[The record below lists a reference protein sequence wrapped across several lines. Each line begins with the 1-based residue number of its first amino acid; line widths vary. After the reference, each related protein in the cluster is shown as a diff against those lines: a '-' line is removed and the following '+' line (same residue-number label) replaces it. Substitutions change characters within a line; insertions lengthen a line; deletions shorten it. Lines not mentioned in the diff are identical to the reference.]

1 MPGPSW
7 PGSLMA
13 EPGAG
18 DRLAGRLALV
28 TGAGQGLGRA
38 FAARLLADGARVI
51 VADLNEEKARA
62 VAAELGDGAFARVVD
77 VGEEESVAALA
88 EQVADVGTVDV
99 LVNNASIFSTLEMR
113 PFEEIPLEEWSK
125 VLHVNV
131 TGGFLCC
138 RAFVPGMRA
147 AGYGKIINIS
157 SATVLL
163 GRPRYLHYVTSKAAV
178 IGMTRAMATELGPD
192 GIRVNAVMPGATQT
206 EVPRRTVTAEQAE
219 RIVDAQAIKRRE
231 VPEDLV
237 GVVSFLASSDSD
249 FITGQAI
256 NVDGGAAFH

>member
-1 MPGPSW
+1 
-7 PGSLMA
+7 MA
-13 EPGAG
+13 DAETGQLLS
-18 DRLAGRLALV
+18 DRLRGRLALV

-38 FAARLLADGARVI
+38 FAARLLADGARVVI
-51 VADLNEEKARA
+51 ADLDEVKAKA
-62 VAAELGDGAFARVVD
+62 VAAELGEGAYAHRVD
-77 VGEEESVAALA
+77 VADEASVAALA
-88 EQVADVGTVDV
+88 DRVAELGSVDI

-113 PFEEIPLEEWSK
+113 PFEEIPLAEWST
-125 VLHVNV
+125 VLEVNV

-138 RAFVPGMRA
+138 RQFVPGMRA

-157 SATVLL
+157 SATVLI
-163 GRPRYLHYVTSKAAV
+163 GRPHYLHYVTSKAAV

-206 EVPRRTVTAEQAE
+206 EVPRRTVTADQAE
-219 RIVDAQAIKRRE
+219 RIVAAQAIKRRE

-237 GVVSFLASSDSD
+237 GVVSFLASADSD

>member
-1 MPGPSW
+1 
-7 PGSLMA
+7 
-13 EPGAG
+13 
-18 DRLAGRLALV
+18 LALV

-38 FAARLLADGARVI
+38 FAKRLLADGARVV
-51 VADLNEEKARA
+51 VADLDEVKAKA
-62 VAAELGDGAFARVVD
+62 VAAELGDGAYAHHVD
-77 VGEEESVAALA
+77 VADADSVAALA
-88 EQVADVGTVDV
+88 EGIADLGTVDV

-113 PFEEIPLEEWSK
+113 PFEQIPLAEWSR
-125 VLHVNV
+125 VLDVNV

-147 AGYGKIINIS
+147 AGYGKIVNIS
-157 SATVLL
+157 SATVLI
-163 GRPRYLHYVTSKAAV
+163 GRPNYLHYVTSKAAV

-206 EVPRRTVTAEQAE
+206 EVPRRTVSPEQAD
-219 RIVDAQAIKRRE
+219 RIIAAQAIKRRE
-231 VPEDLV
+231 VPEDVV
-237 GVVSFLASSDSD
+237 GVVSFLASADSD